1 MNCKFIKKDNKKC
14 NAKAI
19 KGEGFCFFHSE
30 KHMDE
35 RKNAAIRGGQSL
47 KKNHGSTEEIKLDTD
62 EDLVNLLV
70 STINDIRQNNIS
82 PKAGSTICYI
92 AMQVFPVAKELA
104 DSKRRTEHRKKH
116 PEDYDFMGN
125 RKLRFGREME

>member
-19 KGEGFCFFHSE
+19 KGEDFCFFHSE
-30 KHMDE
+30 KHTDE
-35 RKNAAIRGGQSL
+35 RKDAAIRGGQSL
-47 KKNHGSTEEIKLDTD
+47 KKNYGSIKEIKLETD
-62 EDLVNLLV
+62 EDLVDLLV

-92 AMQVFPVAKELA
+92 AMQAFPIAKELA
-104 DSKRRTEHRKKH
+104 QYKRNKEYCKKH
-116 PEDYDFMGN
+116 PDDCI
-125 RKLRFGREME
+125 FGQPKIHFD